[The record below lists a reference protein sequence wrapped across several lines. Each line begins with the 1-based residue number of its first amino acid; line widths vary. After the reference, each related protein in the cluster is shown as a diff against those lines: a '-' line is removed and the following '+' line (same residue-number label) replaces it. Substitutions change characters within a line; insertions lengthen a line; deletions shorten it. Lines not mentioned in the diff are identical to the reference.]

1 MDLLKLE
8 LEDLKE
14 ADIDLELTGFDNDRQ
29 QHISG
34 DNRRK

>member
-14 ADIDLELTGFDNDRQ
+14 ADIDLELGFDNDDF
-29 QHISG
+29 IY
-34 DNRRK
+34 